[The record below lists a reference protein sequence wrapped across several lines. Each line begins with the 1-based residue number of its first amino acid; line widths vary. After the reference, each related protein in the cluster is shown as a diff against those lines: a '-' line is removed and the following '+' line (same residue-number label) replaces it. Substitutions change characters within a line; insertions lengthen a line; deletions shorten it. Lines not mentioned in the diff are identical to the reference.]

1 MGQYLVDPVLLPRR
15 GWFHMNLSVDDVCD
29 SHTIHHPHH

>member
-1 MGQYLVDPVLLPRR
+1 MGQYLVDPVLLPRC
-15 GWFHMNLSVDDVCD
+15 GWFQIDLPLDYVCD